1 MERMNAPSIAQLT
14 MFILKRSAF
23 SNSGRS
29 AMIAL
34 YFGFAFFV
42 MAFAVAAS

>member
-23 SNSGRS
+23 SNSGSLR
-29 AMIAL
+29 MICR
-34 YFGFAFFV
+34 YCGFAFFV
-42 MAFAVAAS
+42 MALAVTAS